1 MGELAIVLRN
11 PPGDGPTGLGIA
23 GPLTHATA
31 PVLRDYLRR
40 LMDTTT
46 GAPCIMLDMSCCT
59 GIDVDGLLALAV
71 AQHAARLRG
80 GDLRLTH
87 TPALV
92 ARQIR
97 QHTFDHLL
105 DDPPTTRSGLADTPG
120 L

>member
-11 PPGDGPTGLGIA
+11 PPGDDGSTGLGIA
-23 GPLTHATA
+23 GPLTRATT

-46 GAPCIMLDMSCCT
+46 GRPRILLDMSCCT
-59 GIDVDGLLALAV
+59 SIDVDGLLALAV

-80 GDLRLTH
+80 GDLRLAH
-87 TPALV
+87 TRALV

-97 QHTFDHLL
+97 QHNFGHLL
-105 DDPPTTRSGLADTPG
+105 HDSTSDEE
-120 L
+120 

>member
-1 MGELAIVLRN
+1 MGELAIVLSD
-11 PPGDGPTGLGIA
+11 PPGDEGSSGLGIA
-23 GPLTHATA
+23 GPLTHATT

-40 LMDTTT
+40 LIDTTT
-46 GAPCIMLDMSCCT
+46 GAPCIMLDMSCCI

-92 ARQIR
+92 ARQVR
-97 QHTFDHLL
+97 QHNFEHLL
-105 DDPPTTRSGLADTPG
+105 DDSTSDEK
-120 L
+120 